1 MRGRHSGRMR
11 HLENEYLGSLGV
23 DYPVRA
29 EKVAPAEVGV
39 GDRLLLKF
47 RLGLI
52 WLMGFPWKKGI
63 GS

>member
-1 MRGRHSGRMR
+1 MR

-29 EKVAPAEVGV
+29 EKVAPAVVGV